1 MLSSSAPFLTL
12 PGHVPF
18 RSGPAGP
25 RRSRGDRRCHTRSRR
40 RGASDSGA
48 KHRVV
53 RGRCFGRDLGMATRD
68 SRPPHPPP
76 GSRALGTTVFG
87 FIQVMTEYAI
97 VIRFSDAN
105 WDSPPGT
112 GYLTV
117 ATITISATRCDQ
129 FRHRG
134 TAHPS
139 RGRSRAAVS
148 EAHRACARAGA
159 HDRRGR
165 ARAPA
170 CSERPADPRSS
181 QTLVQ
186 VPQSSERKNSPR
198 FRVIETRPPG
208 FTSPLAMSEL
218 NPPLSSFIFSQ

>member
-1 MLSSSAPFLTL
+1 MLAQDGEVLLILVLSIELSAVVALVAISAWQPETH
-12 PGHVPF
+12 GRHN
-18 RSGPAGP
+18 
-25 RRSRGDRRCHTRSRR
+25 RRL
-40 RGASDSGA
+40 A
-48 KHRVV
+48 VV
-53 RGRCFGRDLGMATRD
+53 LW
-68 SRPPHPPP
+68 
-76 GSRALGTTVFG
+76 GTTVFG
-87 FIQVMTEYAI
+87 FIHVMTEYAI

-105 WDSPPGT
+105 WEIASRH

-117 ATITISATRCDQ
+117 ATITISATRRDQ

-134 TAHPS
+134 TTHPS
-139 RGRSRAAVS
+139 RGRRRAAVS

-186 VPQSSERKNSPR
+186 VPQSSELKNSPR